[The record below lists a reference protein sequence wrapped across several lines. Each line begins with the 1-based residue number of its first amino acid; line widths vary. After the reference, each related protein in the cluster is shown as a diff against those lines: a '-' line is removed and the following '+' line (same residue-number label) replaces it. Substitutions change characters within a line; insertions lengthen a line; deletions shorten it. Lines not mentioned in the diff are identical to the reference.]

1 MELFGPLE
9 NTPAPG
15 SLAVN
20 DPIMHIALATT
31 DARAAIEH
39 VRQFGYEV
47 TVEPKDIQL
56 DAIQATIAFFR
67 GPSGELVEFFQT
79 Y

>member
-1 MELFGPLE
+1 
-9 NTPAPG
+9 
-15 SLAVN
+15 
-20 DPIMHIALATT
+20 MHIALATT

-39 VRQFGYEV
+39 VRQAGYEV

-56 DAIQATIAFFR
+56 GSLKATIAFFR

-79 Y
+79 H